1 MVKYSIYNY
10 TESAVEKTTCISF
23 PWTESAASSSSM
35 ASHAAASLGY
45 LGLSSQFSVV
55 SIGLTSACVVGA
67 VRGYRWAPGERRVL
81 AGFWEHDDH
90 HRQPAGRGVW
100 WFTGHATARL
110 HQRAP
115 QDRPTLSLTSFATRR
130 AGQTCKLPI
139 GQNAGQEAKCTQGE
153 LTSRNLWWRYDRHLV
168 GITWLNVWS

>member
-1 MVKYSIYNY
+1 MVKYNIYNY

-55 SIGLTSACVVGA
+55 SIRLTSACVVGA
-67 VRGYRWAPGERRVL
+67 VRGYRWAPGEHRVL
-81 AGFWEHDDH
+81 AGFSEHDDH
-90 HRQPAGRGVW
+90 PGSRPVW

-110 HQRAP
+110 HQP
-115 QDRPTLSLTSFATRR
+115 DRPTLSLTSFATRR

-139 GQNAGQEAKCTQGE
+139 GQNAGQEAKYTQGE

-168 GITWLNVWS
+168 GITCLNVWS